1 MEIKDIRLV
10 IELMD
15 KHGLGEFEL
24 EKKDFKI
31 RLKKSTSSELPILS
45 FPPSL
50 PSGSPQPSPQPI
62 ANLAPIPVTGT
73 TLSAPPTQT
82 STPPPPATPSPSAPS
97 NAQYKEIL
105 SPMVGTFY
113 RSPSPEA
120 PPYVE
125 VGQEVT
131 EDTVVCIIE
140 AMKVMNEIKAEIRGT
155 ITEILAENGKP
166 VDYAKP
172 LFRVRVS

>member
-1 MEIKDIRLV
+1 MEIKDIRLI
-10 IELMD
+10 IEMMN
-15 KHGLGEFEL
+15 KHGLAEFEL

-31 RLKKSTSSELPILS
+31 KLKKAGNHDIPLLNL
-45 FPPSL
+45 PPSL
-50 PSGSPQPSPQPI
+50 PSPTHTNS
-62 ANLAPIPVTGT
+62 NLIPVSGP
-73 TLSAPPTQT
+73 SF
-82 STPPPPATPSPSAPS
+82 STPPPPPPPSPSAQSPAPAASPS
-97 NAQYKEIL
+97 SAQYKEIL

-125 VGQEVT
+125 VGQEISEET
-131 EDTVVCIIE
+131 IVCIIE

-166 VDYAKP
+166 VDYSKP
-172 LFRVRVS
+172 LFRVRVN

>member
-10 IELMD
+10 IELMN
-15 KHGLGEFEL
+15 KHNLAEFEL

-31 RLKKSTSSELPILS
+31 KLKKSSTHDLPLLHL
-45 FPPSL
+45 PPSL
-50 PSGSPQPSPQPI
+50 PPSPSPTSLIPISGSSLPTPPS
-62 ANLAPIPVTGT
+62 
-73 TLSAPPTQT
+73 
-82 STPPPPATPSPSAPS
+82 STPPPQPPSPSPSAL
-97 NAQYKEIL
+97 YKEIL

-131 EDTVVCIIE
+131 EDTIVCIIE

-166 VDYAKP
+166 VDYSKP
-172 LFRVRVS
+172 LFRVRVQ